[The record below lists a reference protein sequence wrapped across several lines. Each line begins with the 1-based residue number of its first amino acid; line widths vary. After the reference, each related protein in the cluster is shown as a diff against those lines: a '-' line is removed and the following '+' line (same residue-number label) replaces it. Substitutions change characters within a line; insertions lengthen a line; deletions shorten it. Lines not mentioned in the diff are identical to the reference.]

1 MNTSADDQINE
12 INASLDTEV
21 ELDMATLL
29 GKDKDDEDNDNDLS
43 PQSISSDDINRRLT
57 QLQSL
62 IDDGMAAGT
71 NEVITNSKN
80 TPSNEMTI
88 GEIKGTK
95 LDFGSPQKTAGVAL
109 SSATLKSPPADD
121 ELQSRLQRLSKMLDD
136 ETNTKMP
143 VGISDVDFVSGE
155 ELGAGLL
162 DETSGPPEWHS
173 LNVMLR
179 QNGFGG
185 FPMSTSSETGETVPD
200 TMSLRRTVREL
211 LNQWERRGEVV
222 QELMLN
228 QAGGGNLAQSKRN
241 QEIDKIIERHRE
253 KDEAAKRALAA
264 SEARLAEV
272 EEDLKRLRK
281 KDRKE
286 SANYSAEAMGLKQQ
300 LIQSEHRVKAKEQVI
315 GRLQDRLEQEAKRH
329 EREMQRSREIF
340 KKFRGR
346 EPRPASAVDSKTLEV
361 VKMYVLLYK
370 F

>member
-1 MNTSADDQINE
+1 
-12 INASLDTEV
+12 
-21 ELDMATLL
+21 
-29 GKDKDDEDNDNDLS
+29 
-43 PQSISSDDINRRLT
+43 
-57 QLQSL
+57 
-62 IDDGMAAGT
+62 
-71 NEVITNSKN
+71 
-80 TPSNEMTI
+80 
-88 GEIKGTK
+88 
-95 LDFGSPQKTAGVAL
+95 
-109 SSATLKSPPADD
+109 
-121 ELQSRLQRLSKMLDD
+121 
-136 ETNTKMP
+136 
-143 VGISDVDFVSGE
+143 
-155 ELGAGLL
+155 
-162 DETSGPPEWHS
+162 
-173 LNVMLR
+173 MLR

-253 KDEAAKRALAA
+253 KDEAARRALAA

-272 EEDLKRLRK
+272 EEDLKRLQK

-346 EPRPASAVDSKTLEV
+346 EPRPASAIDSKTLEV
-361 VKMYVLLYK
+361 VKMYVLL
-370 F
+370 